1 MQNGPQQTAYGPQQV
16 PVITGFNC
24 SRTSYSDSHHPVNC
38 NEVTNTKVKE
48 VERMQLFVV
57 EDMFKIELDSY
68 LRHLY
73 PEVTLQNSLGIL
85 QLFQEVGHF
94 SVGWVRNSPSTCNQV
109 VFNSGLPH
117 HKGLKEDQTCLCSR
131 KTSGFNR

>member
-1 MQNGPQQTAYGPQQV
+1 
-16 PVITGFNC
+16 
-24 SRTSYSDSHHPVNC
+24 
-38 NEVTNTKVKE
+38 
-48 VERMQLFVV
+48 MQLFVV

-131 KTSGFNR
+131 KTSGFNRRHVVKAKIGGEKSKTCVHFIQLS